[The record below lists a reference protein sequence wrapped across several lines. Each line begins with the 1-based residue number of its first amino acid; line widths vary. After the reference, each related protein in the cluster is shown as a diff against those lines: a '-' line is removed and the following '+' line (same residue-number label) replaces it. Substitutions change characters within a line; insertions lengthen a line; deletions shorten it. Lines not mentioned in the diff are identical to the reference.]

1 MTGSPKL
8 EQLFLLYNCKCSL
21 YLSEEVFFKA
31 RREGLR
37 EKKKTFQKL
46 FSAEMQN
53 IEPYVYEKQ
62 HMKVLLLAL
71 QLYQKPLMP
80 WRRDFI
86 RAYMDTKKALFT
98 MEIERQRAGIVE
110 FISSH
115 PGTLLQDDSIIFC
128 SAFTIKR
135 VFQVEICS
143 STLSTKIII
152 SSKEKPIIG
161 RKPHSSVLGW
171 KRISVHSSKDIFS
184 SNSK

>member
-62 HMKVLLLAL
+62 YMKVLLLAL

-80 WRRDFI
+80 
-86 RAYMDTKKALFT
+86 
-98 MEIERQRAGIVE
+98 
-110 FISSH
+110 
-115 PGTLLQDDSIIFC
+115 
-128 SAFTIKR
+128 
-135 VFQVEICS
+135 
-143 STLSTKIII
+143 
-152 SSKEKPIIG
+152 
-161 RKPHSSVLGW
+161 
-171 KRISVHSSKDIFS
+171 
-184 SNSK
+184 